1 MSRRALRSRPKAL
14 QTRCTL
20 EGRVIF
26 FVQAYRMLYKYL
38 TQKQIDQ
45 FCLFVLFGIFAITA
59 SAFAVMI
66 RDVVK
71 EVVL

>member
-1 MSRRALRSRPKAL
+1 ML
-14 QTRCTL
+14 C
-20 EGRVIF
+20 IF